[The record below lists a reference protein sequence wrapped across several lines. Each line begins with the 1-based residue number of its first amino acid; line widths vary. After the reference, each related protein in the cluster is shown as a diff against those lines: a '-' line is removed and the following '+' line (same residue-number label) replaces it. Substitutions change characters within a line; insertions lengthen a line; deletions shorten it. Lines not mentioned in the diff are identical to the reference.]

1 MSMALPRFGNGF
13 VLRRLGVEDLADF
26 QAYRH
31 DPELGRYQGWSP
43 MSDEQATAF
52 LSEMNRAPLLDPGA
66 WSQLAIA
73 APEGRP
79 LIGDIGLFLSAD
91 GRCAEIGFTL
101 ARHAQGRGVAT
112 AAVREAIDL
121 VFAAR
126 AVDRVVAVTDARNTA
141 SVQLLERVGLR
152 RTKSRQALFRGEA
165 CIEHVYAVGR
175 EARATASA
183 QRQ

>member
-1 MSMALPRFGNGF
+1 MALPRFGNGF

-91 GRCAEIGFTL
+91 ALCAEIGFTL

-126 AVDRVVAVTDARNTA
+126 AVDRVVAITDARNTA